1 MAEVIHHE
9 DSGSNALMIVI
20 IILVIVVGGV
30 LLWKYLPAGRDT
42 NSNQPG
48 VNLNINNP
56 PGDNTGG
63 SNNGGVLNY

>member
-20 IILVIVVGGV
+20 IILVIVVGGI
-30 LLWKYLPAGRDT
+30 LLWKYLPAGRD

-56 PGDNTGG
+56 PGSNTGG
-63 SNNGGVLNY
+63 SDNGGVLNY